1 MSKLKPI
8 IYGIYSVKSE
18 KLTTFILWEAKHAK
32 SPHRSKPSF
41 AVWSLNFSIPNI
53 TWHMAHGI
61 LSLSLSLSFS
71 LSLSYD
77 DDNDVAKC

>member
-41 AVWSLNFSIPNI
+41 AV
-53 TWHMAHGI
+53 
-61 LSLSLSLSFS
+61 
-71 LSLSYD
+71 
-77 DDNDVAKC
+77 